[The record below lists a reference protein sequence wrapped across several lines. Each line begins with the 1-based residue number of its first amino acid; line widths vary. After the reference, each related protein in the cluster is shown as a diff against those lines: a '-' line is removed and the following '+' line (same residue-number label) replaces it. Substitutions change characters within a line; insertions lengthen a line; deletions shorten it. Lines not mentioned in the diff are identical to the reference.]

1 MKNSWRTCFVL
12 LLAALL
18 VCQPQ
23 AVLAASVAPPDPKP
37 DVRFGALEA
46 WMEPAA
52 AAAVHVGWDRLL
64 IDWYKYQPEAPEE
77 WVPSADDDARV
88 NTALA
93 AGREMVLLLRGTPA
107 WATDGPERAS
117 PPRGLHFPVAANSNL
132 WANFVHRVVKH
143 YKGRVSRYIIWNEP
157 DIAIGDGGAQFNG
170 SIEQY
175 YRMVKI
181 AWLAARQED
190 PQAKIHLAGLTYWHD
205 AVNGR
210 APFLQRYLAVAA
222 ADASARA
229 NNFYFDAATL
239 HIYFRPQS
247 VFDIITMHREFL
259 AKYGLTQPIWL
270 NETNAAPFDDPLLP
284 WPNPFVYV
292 TMQQQGAFVIQAFA
306 LALAAGAERA
316 AVYKF
321 AEVSGSLPGFDY
333 YGLYRTDMTA
343 RPAVESLRAVTTHFA
358 GVRTTSYVARPT
370 HYIVRLDRGTLVTR
384 VLWARGPQPV
394 SLRLLPTAGAGM
406 AVLYDQFGVRRMQLL
421 ADRDGTYKLALPGA
435 DCSRPRTDCVVGG
448 APFLLV
454 EEMRRTPAAAGKPGA
469 ALMPANGQPLSSL
482 KRAAHAGRPALRTP
496 QRVVHR
502 RLHAR
507 HLLHLTA
514 GAQSGSPARSR

>member
-1 MKNSWRTCFVL
+1 MECTPRGHSCKILRSNLWMNNFWRTCFGVF
-12 LLAALL
+12 LAALL

-23 AVLAASVAPPDPKP
+23 AVLAAGVPPPDPMP
-37 DVRFGALEA
+37 DVRFGAVEA

-52 AAAVHVGWDRLL
+52 AAAVRVGWDRLL
-64 IDWYKYQPEAPEE
+64 IDWYKYQPELAES

-107 WATDGPERAS
+107 WATDGAERAS
-117 PPRGLHFPVAANSNL
+117 PPRGLHFPVAAKSNL
-132 WANFVHRVVKH
+132 WANFVRRVVKH

-157 DIAIGDGGAQFNG
+157 DIAVGDGGAQFNG

-181 AWLAARQED
+181 AWLVAREED
-190 PQAKIHLAGLTYWHD
+190 AQAKVHLAGLTYWHD
-205 AVNGR
+205 TVNGR

-222 ADASARA
+222 ADASAR
-229 NNFYFDAATL
+229 NNNYYFDAATL

-247 VFDIITMHREFL
+247 VFDLITLHREFL
-259 AKYGLTQPIWL
+259 AKHGLTQPIWL

-292 TMQQQGAFVIQAFA
+292 TMEQQGAFVIQAFA

-316 AVYKF
+316 AIYKF

-358 GVRTTSYVARPT
+358 GVRATSFVARPT

-384 VLWARGPQPV
+384 VLWARGALPASV
-394 SLRLLPTAGAGM
+394 RLLPTAGAGA
-406 AVLYDQFGVRRMQLL
+406 AVLYDQFGVRRTRLL

-454 EEMRRTPAAAGKPGA
+454 EEMRRTPAAPRLLSLALPGA
-469 ALMPANGQPLSSL
+469 ALVPAN
-482 KRAAHAGRPALRTP
+482 RE
-496 QRVVHR
+496 
-502 RLHAR
+502 
-507 HLLHLTA
+507 
-514 GAQSGSPARSR
+514 

>member
-1 MKNSWRTCFVL
+1 MKNLLRTCFAA

-18 VCQPQ
+18 LCQPV
-23 AVLAASVAPPDPKP
+23 AVLAAGELPPDSKP
-37 DVRFGALEA
+37 DVRFGAVEA

-52 AAAVHVGWDRLL
+52 AAALRVGWDRLL

-107 WATDGPERAS
+107 WATDGAARAS
-117 PPRGLHFPVAANSNL
+117 PPRGLHLPVAANSNL
-132 WANFVHRVVKH
+132 WANFVHRVMKH

-157 DIAIGDGGAQFNG
+157 DIAVGDGGAQFNG

-181 AWLAARQED
+181 AWLVAREVD

-210 APFLQRYLAVAA
+210 TPFLERYLALVAR
-222 ADASARA
+222 DLSARA

-247 VFDIITMHREFL
+247 VFDLIALHRKFL
-259 AKYGLTQPIWL
+259 HQYGLAQPIWL
-270 NETNAAPFDDPLLP
+270 NETNAAPFDDALLP

-292 TMQQQGAFVIQAFA
+292 TMEQQGAFVIQAFA

-358 GVRTTSYVARPT
+358 GVLTTSYVMRAS
-370 HYIVRLDRGTLVTR
+370 HYIVRLDRGGLVTR
-384 VLWARGPQPV
+384 VLWARGAQPV
-394 SLRLLPTAGAGM
+394 SLHLLPTAGAAA
-406 AVLYDQFGVRRMQLL
+406 AVLYDQFGRRRGQLL

-454 EEMRRTPAAAGKPGA
+454 EEMRRMPAAQHSLPHALRGAGA
-469 ALMPANGQPLSSL
+469 APLRGQPPASRQPAA
-482 KRAAHAGRPALRTP
+482 RAAH
-496 QRVVHR
+496 
-502 RLHAR
+502 
-507 HLLHLTA
+507 
-514 GAQSGSPARSR
+514 

>member
-1 MKNSWRTCFVL
+1 MKNLLRTCFAA
-12 LLAALL
+12 LLAALRL
-18 VCQPQ
+18 CQPV
-23 AVLAASVAPPDPKP
+23 AVLAAGELPPDSKP
-37 DVRFGALEA
+37 DVRFGAVEA

-52 AAAVHVGWDRLL
+52 AEALRVGWDRLL

-107 WATDGPERAS
+107 WATDGAARAS
-117 PPRGLHFPVAANSNL
+117 PPRGLHLPVAANSNL
-132 WANFVHRVVKH
+132 WANFVHRVMKH

-157 DIAIGDGGAQFNG
+157 DIAVGDGGAQFNG

-181 AWLAARQED
+181 AWLVAREVD

-210 APFLQRYLAVAA
+210 TPFLERYLALVAR
-222 ADASARA
+222 DSSARA

-247 VFDIITMHREFL
+247 VFDLIALHRKFL
-259 AKYGLTQPIWL
+259 HQYGLAQPIWL
-270 NETNAAPFDDPLLP
+270 NETNAAPFDDALLP

-292 TMQQQGAFVIQAFA
+292 TMEQQGAFVIQAFA

-358 GVRTTSYVARPT
+358 GVLTTSYVMRAS
-370 HYIVRLDRGTLVTR
+370 HYIVRLDRGGLVTR
-384 VLWARGPQPV
+384 VLRRPC
-394 SLRLLPTAGAGM
+394 STINLAGAAGS
-406 AVLYDQFGVRRMQLL
+406 
-421 ADRDGTYKLALPGA
+421 
-435 DCSRPRTDCVVGG
+435 CWRTAT
-448 APFLLV
+448 APTSW
-454 EEMRRTPAAAGKPGA
+454 RCPARIAAARAPTVWWVVRHFCWWRKCGACRRRSTRCRTHCA
-469 ALMPANGQPLSSL
+469 ALAQRRCAGSRLQAGNQLRGLRINCCASRCCGALQPAGVPSITLNTQCG
-482 KRAAHAGRPALRTP
+482 KRRQE
-496 QRVVHR
+496 QR
-502 RLHAR
+502 L
-507 HLLHLTA
+507 
-514 GAQSGSPARSR
+514 